1 MNNINGSVGK
11 YKRLAIF
18 GAQGYALGA
27 YEAVKTLYPEYDIPF
42 FMVSSMGSNA
52 PVLAG
57 LPVREL
63 SSVLREMPSEERKS
77 TRVLIAT
84 PENVLDEIE
93 ELLVS
98 NGFHDNKRLDSALWT
113 DLMERF
119 HAGKGKFGSLRQLP
133 KGIEMPS
140 IRVFMAKSHKDK
152 KLDRKPLLPSYVS
165 LLQVGK
171 ANCDEKIAE
180 LADDMGDNISVKNGN
195 YSELTGLYWIW
206 KNRLC
211 KDREQDFDCED
222 YFGLAQYRRMLVLSG
237 DDLLRMKEND
247 VDVVLPYPL
256 FYDPD
261 INAHHLR
268 YLKDADWKAL
278 LTALGEL
285 QPEYASA
292 FQEILGQRYLYNY
305 NVIIAK
311 KQVLADYCS
320 WLFPILERVEE
331 LSDPKGPDRADRY
344 IGYMGEVLETLYF
357 LKNTDRLNITHA
369 ECRMYV

>member
-1 MNNINGSVGK
+1 MKLLI
-11 YKRLAIF
+11 Y

-27 YEAVKTLYPEYDIPF
+27 YEAVKSLYPDYEVPF
-42 FMVSSMGSNA
+42 FMVSSMEGNA
-52 PVLAG
+52 AVLG
-57 LPVREL
+57 GIPVREF
-63 SSVLREMPSEERKS
+63 SSVLKEKPVEERKD
-77 TRVLIAT
+77 TKVLIAT
-84 PENVLDEIE
+84 PENVQDEIE

-98 NGFHDNKRLDSALWT
+98 NGFQDNKRLDSILWT
-113 DLMERF
+113 DLMEGF
-119 HAGKGKFGSLRQLP
+119 HAGNGVFQPLRLLP
-133 KGIEMPS
+133 AGDGLPE
-140 IRVFMAKSHKDK
+140 VCVYMARSHKD
-152 KLDRKPLLPSYVS
+152 RPLKNSVILPEYART
-165 LLQVGK
+165 LQVGK
-171 ANCDEKIAE
+171 ACCEKKIAE
-180 LADDMGDNISVKNGN
+180 FTDDTGENISDKNGN

-211 KDREQDFDCED
+211 KALDPGDDAQ
-222 YFGLAQYRRMLVLSG
+222 YYGLVQYRRMLLLSP
-237 DDLLRMKEND
+237 DDVSRLGKND

-256 FYDPD
+256 MYDPD

-278 LTALGEL
+278 LTALEEL
-285 QPEYASA
+285 QPEYAA
-292 FQEILGQRYLYNY
+292 VFQEILGQRYLYNY

-344 IGYMGEVLETLYF
+344 IGYMGEILETLYF